1 MYDFPKN
8 IRKTHKK
15 PVPLFGGIILL
26 PSVFILIY
34 DQNFFEINDSS
45 IRYYYACFILM
56 FSIITIGIFDDLY
69 DFDNKKRIIFLFLIV
84 FFITLS
90 SPNIFEIKRLTVS
103 FYEND
108 INTNYLKLILFPI
121 GYIILSTILNLID
134 GKNCILLGSF
144 FIIFFI
150 FNGLNFSVSYI
161 YFVLTIIILLYL
173 NYKNNLF
180 MGSLGVN
187 LVTLVISFEILD
199 LNLTEELYIDK
210 IFILFLLPFFD
221 SIYLLIYRLIKNQNP
236 FKGDLNH
243 FHHQLIYKFDFVN
256 DKNCFLF
263 YNLILILPFL
273 IYLLFNNFFISIIFF
288 SIIYFLIRKIKNV

>member
-1 MYDFPKN
+1 
-8 IRKTHKK
+8 
-15 PVPLFGGIILL
+15 
-26 PSVFILIY
+26 
-34 DQNFFEINDSS
+34 
-45 IRYYYACFILM
+45 M

-90 SPNIFEIKRLTVS
+90 SPNIFEIKRLTIS

-121 GYIILSTILNLID
+121 GYIILSTILNLTC
-134 GKNCILLGSF
+134 KTVFYLEA

-187 LVTLVISFEILD
+187 LITLVISFEMI
-199 LNLTEELYIDK
+199 
-210 IFILFLLPFFD
+210 
-221 SIYLLIYRLIKNQNP
+221 
-236 FKGDLNH
+236 
-243 FHHQLIYKFDFVN
+243 
-256 DKNCFLF
+256 
-263 YNLILILPFL
+263 
-273 IYLLFNNFFISIIFF
+273 
-288 SIIYFLIRKIKNV
+288 